1 MLNKIKIA
9 ILAAILL
16 AVTAI
21 VGIGAYKYWDRGN
34 QLEEAN
40 KTIVAHVQTI
50 ANLRAATNLQNSH
63 VDEYESISDKLN
75 RASKQGLAHAQKT
88 VKQEE
93 RRISG
98 IRSAPKAESYEEIRQ
113 KMIKDALL

>member
-1 MLNKIKIA
+1 MLNKIQIA

-16 AVTAI
+16 AVAII
-21 VGIGAYKYWDRGN
+21 VGVGAYKYWDRGN

-50 ANLRAATNLQNSH
+50 ANLQAAAQLQNSR

-75 RASKQGLAHAQKT
+75 KASKQGLADSQAT

-93 RRISG
+93 RRILG
-98 IRSAPKAESYEEIRQ
+98 IRSAPKAGSYEEIRQ